1 MYVDKVEISKKQLM
15 EAKKLTNE
23 LRPGQN
29 ESFVPVDDDHDRL
42 LANLI
47 SQLETLRADD
57 KLKQPEPSADTEELP
72 STTVRK
78 ATPKS
83 ENPNEMFNSSGS
95 SEVDSDKIVKELK
108 KLKRQNFITHC
119 LLSVMIVLTVAW
131 QLSEVSLILK
141 VKDGMNHPFRSLGNI
156 FSGIVKGPNSVNGEE
171 GEKQSTNQ
179 TPIES
184 SSLPGLKIP
193 ELPLMEMPDLDFN
206 GNPE

>member
-1 MYVDKVEISKKQLM
+1 MSVI
-15 EAKKLTNE
+15 
-23 LRPGQN
+23 
-29 ESFVPVDDDHDRL
+29 FL
-42 LANLI
+42 LLNY
-47 SQLETLRADD
+47 QLETLRADD

-78 ATPKS
+78 AKPKS
-83 ENPNEMFNSSGS
+83 ENPNEVFNSSGS
-95 SEVDSDKIVKELK
+95 SEVDRDEIVKELK
-108 KLKRQNFITHC
+108 KLKRQNFVTHC

-141 VKDGMNHPFRSLGNI
+141 FKDGINHPFRSLGNL
-156 FSGIVKGPNSVNGEE
+156 FSGMLKGPNNVNGEE

-206 GNPE
+206 GNHE